1 MQNKTGFIAL
11 DDWGLERLTREQ
23 SLDLLEL
30 LEDRLDLEST
40 LVAAQV
46 AIDHWHEIIVDS
58 TLADAI
64 LNRLV
69 YSAHEIQLK
78 EGSVRKNYSTLTQE
92 GQKA

>member
-1 MQNKTGFIAL
+1 M
-11 DDWGLERLTREQ
+11 
-23 SLDLLEL
+23 LEL
-30 LEDRLDLEST
+30 LKDCHGLKSI

-46 AIDHWHEIIVDS
+46 AIDHWHEIIVES